1 MNKDSQI
8 RIVSFSLALSAI
20 FAGSTIYYGMKTARY
35 ERYITH
41 MSDRAYSSIISSL
54 NSAASSLEKMKY
66 SIEGNYL
73 DTLAANVWRG
83 AATAKAAMSLL
94 PLTDVEL
101 DQTEK
106 FISQAG
112 SYAYSVLQR
121 GRDDSTSENV
131 SNLSTTANQLT
142 DQLWQVKTR
151 INSGEIDFDNPV
163 SAKSGDELTD
173 VAQGFSDIEQ
183 QFPEMGSLIYDGP
196 FSDHIEQMKAEF
208 LEGKPE
214 VDVDTALKNA
224 VYFSSCEGLKHTGD
238 VEGKIPVYVFS
249 DGSTTVQVTK
259 KGGFVLHMSKTVEN
273 KEATMSA
280 EEAVDAAKKFLS
292 KNGYKNMTESYYT
305 VFENIITIN
314 FAYEESGVKVYTDLI
329 KVSIDMSDGSCTGF
343 ESRGYIMSHRDR
355 TLERPAVSFE
365 DARSKISSELEV
377 LDNSIAIIPTSG
389 LNEVLCYEFLC
400 SDSDGNQILVYIDVM
415 TGEEENM
422 LVLIED
428 ENGTLTM

>member
-1 MNKDSQI
+1 
-8 RIVSFSLALSAI
+8 
-20 FAGSTIYYGMKTARY
+20 
-35 ERYITH
+35 
-41 MSDRAYSSIISSL
+41 
-54 NSAASSLEKMKY
+54 
-66 SIEGNYL
+66 
-73 DTLAANVWRG
+73 
-83 AATAKAAMSLL
+83 
-94 PLTDVEL
+94 
-101 DQTEK
+101 
-106 FISQAG
+106 
-112 SYAYSVLQR
+112 
-121 GRDDSTSENV
+121 
-131 SNLSTTANQLT
+131 
-142 DQLWQVKTR
+142 
-151 INSGEIDFDNPV
+151 
-163 SAKSGDELTD
+163 
-173 VAQGFSDIEQ
+173 
-183 QFPEMGSLIYDGP
+183 
-196 FSDHIEQMKAEF
+196 
-208 LEGKPE
+208 
-214 VDVDTALKNA
+214 
-224 VYFSSCEGLKHTGD
+224 
-238 VEGKIPVYVFS
+238 
-249 DGSTTVQVTK
+249 
-259 KGGFVLHMSKTVEN
+259 
-273 KEATMSA
+273 MSA

-400 SDSDGNQILVYIDVM
+400 SDSGGNQILVYIDVM